1 MCEFM
6 VSFFSENFHLF
17 VFDYEGPLLLHGLFP
32 FLIVESRG
40 HFLVVVHGLHIA
52 VVSLSVEHGL

>member
-1 MCEFM
+1 M
-6 VSFFSENFHLF
+6 SFFSENFHLF